1 MSTYHV
7 TIEDGK
13 IKTWDWNNPIEI
25 VHEYLSST
33 SSDGWKSVTHIDYP
47 PVYLDKLE
55 VSGNWNWPWV
65 VEIKHN
71 KIFCTAKAI
80 YSDGLHKIKKVFPLQ
95 DGTIGLS
102 GGPIDYRYA
111 YFRTREFNEWLREMG
126 LTAVMRLES
135 PKFSFTGHNAYCG
148 AGSASY
154 YCATDGRCIREAPFW
169 SASWLDDYDGFS
181 CDDSETRY
189 EFDNCSWVIL
199 STVENYRD
207 NHNSASILYVPKGVN
222 PLDLTDKIKPYAA
235 SVKSQTDGS
244 PSGIYP
250 EGGYAD
256 GYDNEM
262 YPEEDYED

>member
-13 IKTWDWNNPIEI
+13 IKTWDFDHPIEI
-25 VHEYLSST
+25 VHEYPSET
-33 SSDGWKSVTHIDYP
+33 SSDGWKSVTHYDYP

-55 VSGNWNWPWV
+55 VSGNWNWPWLI
-65 VEIKHN
+65 EIKHN

-181 CDDSETRY
+181 CDDSETTY

-199 STVENYRD
+199 NTVENYRD

-222 PLDLTDKIKPYAA
+222 PMDLTDKIKRYSADLKA
-235 SVKSQTDGS
+235 QSDGS
-244 PSGIYP
+244 SSGIYP
-250 EGGYAD
+250 EGGYIE